1 MFGLPYGLIIKL
13 GLAAVV
19 AAIIGFHFLGDSNVK
34 DELQQTKELL
44 EESNLRYKDL
54 QDQFLQATTA
64 SKVYA
69 DQATASDKAR
79 AKIEADLS
87 AALSKLRGQKPPTQC
102 KEAIEWSIQNKGD
115 LKW

>member
-34 DELQQTKELL
+34 DELQKAKEDLV
-44 EESNLRYKDL
+44 EASIRYKDL
-54 QDQFLQATTA
+54 ENQFLQATTA
-64 SKVYA
+64 SKAYS
-69 DQATASDKAR
+69 DQAEQADKAR
-79 AKIEADLS
+79 AKIEADLNS
-87 AALSKLRGQKPPTQC
+87 ALAKLRGQKPPTQC